1 MEPAGATQEE
11 AMRIALV
18 AIAAATLSTAA
29 ITGPAFAHHGWE
41 AYDAA
46 KQQKVTGTITE
57 LKWEQPH
64 AVLWITVNGVRQ
76 EVWLSPLQRMVDR
89 GLNKVMLTVGKSVT
103 VDVQPH
109 TKNANEWKAHS
120 IMLDGKTVDLM
131 R

>member
-1 MEPAGATQEE
+1 
-11 AMRIALV
+11 MRIFTTLV
-18 AIAAATLSTAA
+18 AAAVLSTAA
-29 ITGPAFAHHGWE
+29 ITGTAFAHHGW
-41 AYDAA
+41 ASYDAA
-46 KQQKVTGTITE
+46 KQQKVTGTVAE

-64 AVLWITVNGVRQ
+64 AVLWITVNGRRS

-89 GLNKVMLTVGKSVT
+89 GLRKEDLTVGKSVT